1 MTCDSGKMVIAN
13 YLSNYTLP
21 GAFIGYSECRVQLF
35 ATKRNVLSPS
45 SPILYCVLCCAR
57 SFPCQNSEQREP
69 NNINKEQEPALTGQ
83 NVQEQCHGAG
93 RRHGIKWRK
102 LLKSQ
107 NTFYTFMDT
116 LNGFN
121 YDKVS
126 ANTAKKTMIHAVRQ

>member
-1 MTCDSGKMVIAN
+1 MTCDSSKMVIAN
-13 YLSNYTLP
+13 YLSNYTPP

-35 ATKRNVLSPS
+35 ARKRNVPPPS

-57 SFPCQNSEQREP
+57 SFPCQDSEQREP

-83 NVQEQCHGAG
+83 NVQEQCHGAR

-107 NTFYTFMDT
+107 NTIYTFMDS

-126 ANTAKKTMIHAVRQ
+126 ANTAKKAMIHVVRQ